1 MELEFNWIIVLILS
15 SPIKTGLRRVDGNH
29 QRLEAGLVAAAAAA
43 AGAVGLAVLT
53 VTA

>member
-29 QRLEAGLVAAAAAA
+29 QRLEAGQVAAAA